1 MLGVG
6 LGAEPVPTVPHADS
20 AITTAAA
27 AKHGYL
33 INRRNAGGSAGVTP
47 GAITSAPYVWKV
59 SLARPAAVA
68 AALILLTACNRGSTS
83 STVVSPARVQASLT
97 AGLIAYVADQ
107 GIGVLDPSTGKSMLV
122 SPLPAGGAF
131 RVAGPVWATA
141 PGLAYPVIY
150 IAIHDDRPAE
160 SRSGPGVVPYD
171 WIFRID
177 PFKGT
182 IEPLSASSNF
192 QIGHESEGPI
202 GLVATSQYLAFT
214 LGPGADLEVDAL
226 DLTQPTGGLKAVAK
240 PPTQAPLF
248 TEGATPGPNGLIAVR
263 VFGTGAW
270 YFLNPALGVLNPF
283 PLKLGSNDGPVV
295 FSPDGTK
302 AAVSPPDQGPIIY
315 PVNLTPPSPVA
326 SVTAGSPAPGASPA
340 PATSPAA
347 TSVPP
352 SSSPATPPHH
362 VNSKLTHA
370 DDLAWSPDQK
380 QLAVAVNGELDLYS
394 VAAADGTA
402 PSAKYLSGANVI
414 GIDWSGPIAGK
425 SFAELKANAGPQ
437 SIVDALLQATQ
448 LPTAADSPA
457 ARALTKVYLWQY
469 DSSKTS
475 PIATIADATPAI
487 LQQNPPLAASVDF
500 HHWSASGTW
509 ALVGGCARYRVV
521 ITGSIAPVA
530 STFGLASNT
539 PCNQAATPSPKT
551 TASPKATA
559 SP

>member
-1 MLGVG
+1 M
-6 LGAEPVPTVPHADS
+6 
-20 AITTAAA
+20 
-27 AKHGYL
+27 
-33 INRRNAGGSAGVTP
+33 
-47 GAITSAPYVWKV
+47 
-59 SLARPAAVA
+59 VA
-68 AALILLTACNRGSTS
+68 AALVLITACNGGSTS
-83 STVVSPARVQASLT
+83 SKVVSPARVQASLT
-97 AGLIAYVADQ
+97 GGLIAYVADQ
-107 GIGVLDPSTGKSMLV
+107 GIGVLDPITGKSMLL

-131 RVAGPVWATA
+131 RVAGPVWGTA
-141 PGLAYPVIY
+141 PGVGYPVIY
-150 IAIHDDRPAE
+150 VAIHDDRSAE
-160 SRSGPGVVPYD
+160 NRSGPGVVPYD

-192 QIGHESEGPI
+192 QIGHESEGPS

-214 LGPGADLEVDAL
+214 LGPGADIEVDAL
-226 DLTQPTGGLKAVAK
+226 DLTQPTAGLKAVAK
-240 PPTQAPLF
+240 PPTQAALF

-283 PLKLGSNDGPVV
+283 PLTLGPNDGPVV

-315 PVNLTPPSPVA
+315 PVNLTPQSPVPSA
-326 SVTAGSPAPGASPA
+326 SAGSPAPGTSPV
-340 PATSPAA
+340 PATSPTAIA
-347 TSVPP
+347 VPP

-370 DDLAWSPDQK
+370 DDLAWSPDQR
-380 QLAVAVNGELDLYS
+380 QLAVAVNGEVDLYG
-394 VAAADGTA
+394 AAAPDGTA

-414 GIDWSGPIAGK
+414 GIDWSGPIADK
-425 SFAELKANAGPQ
+425 SFADNTADAGPQ
-437 SIVDALLQATQ
+437 GIVDALLQATQ
-448 LPTAADSPA
+448 LPTAADAPA
-457 ARALTKVYLWQY
+457 ARPLTKVFLWQF
-469 DSSKTS
+469 DSTKTS

-487 LQQNPPLAASVDF
+487 LQQYPPLAATVNF

-521 ITGSIAPVA
+521 ITGSIPPVA
-530 STFGLASNT
+530 STFGLASNA
-539 PCNQAATPSPKT
+539 PCNQAATASPKT
-551 TASPKATA
+551 TVSPKATA